1 MNRIVS
7 EFSGDAVTVRDT
19 VAVNDDHGDEV
30 EVSYTLDSLLDFS
43 LTNIELDYDLV
54 GAISG

>member
-7 EFSGDAVTVRDT
+7 EFSGDAVAVRDT

-43 LTNIELDYDLV
+43 LTNIELDYDLI

>member
-19 VAVNDDHGDEV
+19 VAVNDDHGDEL
-30 EVSYTLDSLLDFS
+30 EVSYTLDKVFWTSL
-43 LTNIELDYDLV
+43 
-54 GAISG
+54 